1 MTLRFRGGSM
11 TAGDIAKRLEHAWPT
26 TTRHLRVLED
36 AQLLTHQRL
45 GRERIYRIN
54 GSKIQV
60 IEQWLAWFAASAA
73 SGEPASSADA
83 TPTPKPELAAPRRSD
98 KTGTKKGSRTP
109 VAKEPAPKSTN
120 AVIGAKPKARQ
131 GPEPEEL
138 RERSEGARE
147 IAVK

>member
-1 MTLRFRGGSM
+1 M

-45 GRERIYRIN
+45 GRARIYHIN
-54 GSKIQV
+54 ASKIQV

-83 TPTPKPELAAPRRSD
+83 APTPKPELAAPRRSERSVSEMETKLRALCASFPG
-98 KTGTKKGSRTP
+98 KTGTKKRSKAP
-109 VAKEPAPKSTN
+109 AAKEPAPKMTAASPR
-120 AVIGAKPKARQ
+120 KR
-131 GPEPEEL
+131 
-138 RERSEGARE
+138 R
-147 IAVK
+147 